1 MSLLIQY
8 RFDEASVSIG
18 TDSVGSLDMTNTG
31 VTTVSETFESI
42 SINAAHFDGSSHLN
56 LPSASLP
63 ASMTGSSSRT
73 FSVSYTHLTLP
84 TIYSV

>member
-31 VTTVSETFESI
+31 VTTISETFESI
-42 SINAAHFDGSSHLN
+42 SINEHTLMDL
-56 LPSASLP
+56 
-63 ASMTGSSSRT
+63 
-73 FSVSYTHLTLP
+73 LT
-84 TIYSV
+84 